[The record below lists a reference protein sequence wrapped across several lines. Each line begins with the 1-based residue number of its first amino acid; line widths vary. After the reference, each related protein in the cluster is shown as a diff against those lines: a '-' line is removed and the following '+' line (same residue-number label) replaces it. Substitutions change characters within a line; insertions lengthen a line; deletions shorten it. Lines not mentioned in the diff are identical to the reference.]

1 MTDPRIEELELDLL
15 LEGIFRAYHYDFR
28 SYARSSL
35 RRRIAQILASHQLP
49 TATALLDR
57 LIHDPDSFASVLP
70 GLTIQVSDLFRD
82 PGYWRTLRGTVVPV
96 LSTYPFLRVW
106 IAGCGAGEEAYSMAI
121 LLHEEGLLER
131 TQIYATDIDAQSL
144 RDAEA
149 GVYSTERLR
158 AFSENYFA
166 AGGRASLSDYY
177 EATSSHAVMSPALR
191 RRILFSDHSL
201 ATDAA
206 FAEVQLI
213 SCRNVLIY
221 FEKTL
226 QNRVVGLFL
235 DSLCQRGFVGLGMH
249 ESLQF
254 MDRAA
259 DFEVFS
265 KSDNVYR
272 AVAR

>member
-1 MTDPRIEELELDLL
+1 MDSRVEELELDLL

-28 SYARSSL
+28 SYARASL
-35 RRRIAQILASHQLP
+35 RRRIANVLADLELQ

-57 LIHDPDSFASVLP
+57 VIHDPEVFARMLP
-70 GLTIQVSDLFRD
+70 SLTIQVSDLFRD
-82 PGYWRTLRGTVVPV
+82 PGYWRTLRETVVPV

-131 TQIYATDIDAQSL
+131 SQIYATDIDARSL
-144 RDAEA
+144 RDARS
-149 GVYSTERLR
+149 GVYAIERLR

-166 AGGRASLSDYY
+166 SGGRASLSDYY
-177 EATSSHAVMSPALR
+177 QTASSQAVMSPELR

-201 ATDAA
+201 ATDSA

-221 FEKTL
+221 FEKKL
-226 QNRVVGLFL
+226 QNRAVGLFL

-254 MDRAA
+254 VDRAA
-259 DFEVFS
+259 DFEAFS
-265 KSDNVYR
+265 RGDNVYR

>member
-177 EATSSHAVMSPALR
+177 VATSSHAVMSPALR